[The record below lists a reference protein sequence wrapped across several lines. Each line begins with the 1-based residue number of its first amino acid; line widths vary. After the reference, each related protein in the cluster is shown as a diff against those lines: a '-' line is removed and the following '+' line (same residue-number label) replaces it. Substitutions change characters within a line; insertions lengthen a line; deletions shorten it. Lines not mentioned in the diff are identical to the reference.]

1 VPESSSAVSCVQR
14 DFSSLNPD
22 VSSSPTH
29 LPDNLSWT
37 PASWQAFEARQQPP
51 FEDEGE
57 LARVLEK
64 LAVMPP
70 LVTPWEIN
78 RLRTQLAEASVG
90 KRFLLQGGDC
100 AERFD
105 ECRPDIIANRLK
117 VLLQMSLVLIYG
129 LRLPVIRVGRF
140 AGQYAKPRSADFEGS
155 GKERLPSYRG
165 DMVNAPEFGREA
177 RRPAPERMITAYERS
192 AMTLNYVRAL
202 GEGGFAD
209 LHHPE
214 QWDLDFVTSEKL
226 REEYQTI
233 VDSILDAIR
242 FTEAVS
248 PTPIS
253 NTDRVSFFT
262 SHEALLLPY
271 EEAFTRMADDGAYN
285 LSTHFPWIGKRT
297 NTLDSA
303 HIEYARGL
311 RNPMGLKIGA
321 DLEAREL
328 TAILDRVDPDREP
341 GRVTLITRLGAH
353 GIEDNLPR
361 LIDIVT
367 ASGHPVLWT
376 CDPMHGNTEVTED
389 GLKTRRF
396 ENILSELEQ
405 AFDIHNACGTVLGG
419 VHLEL
424 TGENVTEC
432 MGGARGLEA
441 KDLHEAYESQVDP
454 RLNAEQALEMA
465 FSIVRKCRTMRSE
478 NA

>member
-1 VPESSSAVSCVQR
+1 M
-14 DFSSLNPD
+14 
-22 VSSSPTH
+22 
-29 LPDNLSWT
+29 
-37 PASWQAFEARQQPP
+37 
-51 FEDEGE
+51 E
-57 LARVLEK
+57 LGRVLER
-64 LAVMPP
+64 LAVVPP
-70 LVTPWEIN
+70 LVTPWEVN
-78 RLRTQLAEASVG
+78 RLQQNLAEASIG
-90 KRFLLQGGDC
+90 NRFLLQGGDC

-129 LRLPVIRVGRF
+129 LRMPVIRVGRF
-140 AGQYAKPRSADFEGS
+140 AGQYAKPRSADFEGQ
-155 GKERLPSYRG
+155 GEQRLPTYRG
-165 DMVNAPEFGREA
+165 DMVNAPEFGRQA

-214 QWDLDFVTSEKL
+214 YWDLDFVTSDHL
-226 REEYQTI
+226 RAEYQTI

-271 EEAFTRMADDGAYN
+271 EEAFTRPTPKGIFN

-303 HIEYARGL
+303 HIEYVRGL
-311 RNPMGLKIGA
+311 RNPIGLKVGG

-328 TAILDRVDPDREP
+328 TAILDRIDPDREP
-341 GRVTLITRLGAH
+341 GRVTLITRLGAQ
-353 GIEDNLPR
+353 GIEKALPR
-361 LIDIVT
+361 LIDIVSS
-367 ASGHPVLWT
+367 SGHPVLWT
-376 CDPMHGNTEVTED
+376 CDPMHGNTEITED

-405 AFDIHNACGTVLGG
+405 AFDIHHACGTILGG

-432 MGGARGLEA
+432 TGGARGLEE

-465 FSIVRKCRTMRSE
+465 FSIVRKCRTMRSDTH
-478 NA
+478 

>member
-1 VPESSSAVSCVQR
+1 MSKQPPIETPVPTW
-14 DFSSLNPD
+14 
-22 VSSSPTH
+22 SP
-29 LPDNLSWT
+29 S
-37 PASWQAFEARQQPP
+37 SWQAFEARQQPF
-51 FEDEGE
+51 FEDDAE
-57 LARVLEK
+57 LGRVLEQ
-64 LAVMPP
+64 LAVVPP
-70 LVTPWEIN
+70 LVTPWEVN
-78 RLRTQLAEASVG
+78 RLQQHLADASIG

-129 LRLPVIRVGRF
+129 LRMPVIRVGRF

-155 GKERLPSYRG
+155 GAEQLPTYRG
-165 DMVNAPEFGREA
+165 DMVNAPEFGRQA

-214 QWDLDFVTSEKL
+214 YWDLDFVTSDHL
-226 REEYQTI
+226 RAEYQTI
-233 VDSILDAIR
+233 VDSILDALR

-248 PTPIS
+248 PLPIS

-271 EEAFTRMADDGAYN
+271 EEAFTRSTSKGMYN

-303 HIEYARGL
+303 HVEYVRGL
-311 RNPMGLKIGA
+311 GNPIGLKVGD

-328 TAILDRVDPDREP
+328 TAILDRVDPNHEP
-341 GRVTLITRLGAH
+341 GRVTLITRLGAD
-353 GIEDNLPR
+353 GIGDGLPR
-361 LIDIVT
+361 LIDVVSS
-367 ASGHPVLWT
+367 SGHPVLWT
-376 CDPMHGNTEVTED
+376 CDPMHGNTEVTDD

-405 AFDIHNACGTVLGG
+405 AFDIHHACGTILGG

-432 MGGARGLEA
+432 TGGARGLEE

-465 FSIVRKCRTMRSE
+465 FSIVRKCRTMRSDSL
-478 NA
+478 

>member
-1 VPESSSAVSCVQR
+1 MSSSTPYDPETA
-14 DFSSLNPD
+14 
-22 VSSSPTH
+22 
-29 LPDNLSWT
+29 SWT
-37 PASWQAFEARQQPP
+37 PASWQTFEARQQPA

-57 LARVLEK
+57 LAAVLEH
-64 LAVMPP
+64 LAVLPP

-78 RLRTQLAEASVG
+78 RLRQHLADASQG

-155 GKERLPSYRG
+155 GDDRLPTYRG
-165 DMVNAPEFGREA
+165 DMVNAPEFGRKA

-214 QWDLDFVTSEKL
+214 YWDLDFVTSENL

-271 EEAFTRMADDGAYN
+271 EEAFTRSGKQGPYN
-285 LSTHFPWIGKRT
+285 LSTHFPWVGKRT

-303 HIEYARGL
+303 HIEYVRGL
-311 RNPMGLKIGA
+311 RNPIGLKVGG

-328 TAILDRVDPDREP
+328 TAILNRIDPDKEP
-341 GRVTLITRLGAH
+341 GRITLITRFGAQ

-361 LIDIVT
+361 LIEIV
-367 ASGHPVLWT
+367 AGSGHPVLWT
-376 CDPMHGNTEVTED
+376 CDPMHGNTEITAD
-389 GLKTRRF
+389 GLKTRKF

-405 AFDIHNACGTVLGG
+405 AFDIHNTSKTILGG

-432 MGGARGLEA
+432 TGGARGLKE
-441 KDLHEAYESQVDP
+441 KDLLEAYESQVDP

-465 FSIVRKCRTMRSE
+465 FSIVRKCRTMRSG

>member
-1 VPESSSAVSCVQR
+1 M
-14 DFSSLNPD
+14 
-22 VSSSPTH
+22 
-29 LPDNLSWT
+29 
-37 PASWQAFEARQQPP
+37 
-51 FEDEGE
+51 
-57 LARVLEK
+57 LEQ
-64 LAVMPP
+64 LAVVPP
-70 LVTPWEIN
+70 LVTPWEVN
-78 RLRTQLAEASVG
+78 RLQQHLADASIG

-129 LRLPVIRVGRF
+129 LRMPVIRVGRF

-155 GKERLPSYRG
+155 GAEQLPTYRG
-165 DMVNAPEFGREA
+165 DMVNAPEFGRQA

-214 QWDLDFVTSEKL
+214 YWDLDFVTSDHL
-226 REEYQTI
+226 RAEYQTI
-233 VDSILDAIR
+233 VDSILDALR

-248 PTPIS
+248 PLPIS

-271 EEAFTRMADDGAYN
+271 EEAFTRSTSKGMYN

-303 HIEYARGL
+303 HVEYVRGL
-311 RNPMGLKIGA
+311 GNPIGLKVGD

-328 TAILDRVDPDREP
+328 TAILDRVDPNHEP
-341 GRVTLITRLGAH
+341 GRVTLITRLGAD
-353 GIEDNLPR
+353 GIGDGLPR
-361 LIDIVT
+361 LIDVVSS
-367 ASGHPVLWT
+367 SGHPVLWT
-376 CDPMHGNTEVTED
+376 CDPMHGNTEVTDD

-405 AFDIHNACGTVLGG
+405 AFDIHHACGTILGG

-432 MGGARGLEA
+432 TGGARGLEE

-465 FSIVRKCRTMRSE
+465 VSIVRKCRTMRSDSL
-478 NA
+478 